1 MVHLQ
6 VALLISPVYTLRFM
20 EMEAIVWGTLF
31 RTLLNMIGYPVISK
45 HNQQMEVLFLGEH
58 DFHVIFIQVV
68 QHYFIHVFVFY
79 CFKLRTHFST
89 EYDKDNSNMAGKEK

>member
-58 DFHVIFIQVV
+58 DFHVILYKWYSTTLYTCLSFIA
-68 QHYFIHVFVFY
+68 
-79 CFKLRTHFST
+79 
-89 EYDKDNSNMAGKEK
+89 SN